1 MADNLSIYETMLDNA
16 RKLAK
21 KGVASLAP
29 EGYKPMTGYDAA
41 ANWGATYAK
50 RDNSTDDLRNITG
63 AADHRAYTRQ
73 EVAQGGILPALL
85 LGGAIPAYNAAKK
98 VGILEGGQDPS
109 IMSMREAYKGVG
121 EGLFDYVINKI

>member
-63 AADHRAYTRQ
+63 AADHRAFTRHLTN
-73 EVAQGGILPALL
+73 QGGLLPALFL
-85 LGGAIPAYNAAKK
+85 HQGIPAYNALKK
-98 VGILEGGQDPS
+98 VGILKGGQDPS
-109 IMSMREAYKGVG
+109 LMSMKEAYKGAG